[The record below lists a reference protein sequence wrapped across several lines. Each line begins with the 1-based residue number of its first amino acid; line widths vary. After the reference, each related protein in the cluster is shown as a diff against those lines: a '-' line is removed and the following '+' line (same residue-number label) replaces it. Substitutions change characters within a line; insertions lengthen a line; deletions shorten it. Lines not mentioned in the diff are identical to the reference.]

1 VDRRTGE
8 IILSGANGVMN
19 RLLVFLGQ
27 DPIRWYAE
35 PKYWKAII
43 ILADVWKWA
52 GYNTIIYMA
61 AMTAFDPT
69 LYEAATIDGCGQAR
83 TFFEV
88 VVPLLQPTVIT
99 VLILNGIW
107 VWNDYLLPLL
117 ILGSAGRVQTIP
129 LAVTAFAGSFL
140 KQWDLI
146 LTSALLAM
154 IPIIVLY
161 LFAQKYIIKG
171 MVEGAIK

>member
-1 VDRRTGE
+1 
-8 IILSGANGVMN
+8 M
-19 RLLVFLGQ
+19 
-27 DPIRWYAE
+27 
-35 PKYWKAII
+35 
-43 ILADVWKWA
+43 
-52 GYNTIIYMA
+52 
-61 AMTAFDPT
+61 
-69 LYEAATIDGCGQAR
+69 
-83 TFFEV
+83 
-88 VVPLLQPTVIT
+88 
-99 VLILNGIW
+99 
-107 VWNDYLLPLL
+107 
-117 ILGSAGRVQTIP
+117 QTIP